1 MKVVCDIKLSKSQKE
16 AWIMVNTP
24 RAKKAYF
31 TFAWSRQSGKTT
43 LMEIFCLKWLT
54 YVHKNIAYVCRNYI
68 LAKKLYRELIRI
80 MPKEMVKTANG
91 SDLFIESI
99 FG

>member
-1 MKVVCDIKLSKSQKE
+1 MKVICDIKLSKSQKE

-43 LMEIFCLKWLT
+43 LM
-54 YVHKNIAYVCRNYI
+54 
-68 LAKKLYRELIRI
+68 
-80 MPKEMVKTANG
+80 
-91 SDLFIESI
+91 
-99 FG
+99 